1 MLVVQS
7 RIPSDTNIG
16 LPEIICQT
24 LLNYTEIV
32 VILWAKPQNA
42 IAQDVIARDIILP
55 CLLLYNL
62 FILLSEI
69 FLNCQIRNKKI

>member
-55 CLLLYNL
+55 
-62 FILLSEI
+62 
-69 FLNCQIRNKKI
+69 